1 MLSLILALSVGAG
14 LGVIAPWCFIKV
26 RRRRESKAFARD
38 VCEHWALPRDIGW
51 FKGGFI
57 RTDLDRSG
65 QSVFIFKGRWAKF
78 PATLTDNGVE
88 AWNITGR
95 EARVFVQVL
104 FARFDDLDRPEHIRI
119 P

>member
-1 MLSLILALSVGAG
+1 MLSLVLALVTGVGVG
-14 LGVIAPWCFIKV
+14 LLALGYFSKM
-26 RRRRESKAFARD
+26 RRRRDSRMFARD
-38 VCEHWALPRDIGW
+38 VCKRWSLPRDIGW

-57 RTDLDRSG
+57 RTDLDRTG

-95 EARVFVQVL
+95 EARIFVQLL
-104 FARFDDLDRPEHIRI
+104 FARFDDLDRPQHVRI